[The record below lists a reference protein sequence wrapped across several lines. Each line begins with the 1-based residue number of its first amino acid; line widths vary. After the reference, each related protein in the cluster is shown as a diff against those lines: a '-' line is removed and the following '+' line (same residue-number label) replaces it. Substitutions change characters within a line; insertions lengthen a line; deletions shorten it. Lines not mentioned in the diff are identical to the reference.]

1 MAFKFTEEQLNT
13 LDKSFLVGLF
23 LQLQEQND
31 NLTAE
36 VQDLNRKME
45 VLIEQITLANKN
57 RFGRSSEKMEVSNQI
72 CFMEVDGGIVFF
84 NEAEAVS
91 DLDAEEPETLEP
103 KPALKPKTAG
113 KKAADIEGLP
123 INIVPNHFGRGMV
136 I

>member
-45 VLIEQITLANKN
+45 GLIEQITLANKN
-57 RFGRSSEKMEVSNQI
+57 RFGR
-72 CFMEVDGGIVFF
+72 
-84 NEAEAVS
+84 
-91 DLDAEEPETLEP
+91 T
-103 KPALKPKTAG
+103 
-113 KKAADIEGLP
+113 
-123 INIVPNHFGRGMV
+123 
-136 I
+136 